1 MIRSKGLRPSRWAEA
16 TDKPMH
22 PSHRFPTVVE
32 PCEAQSSQRSAT
44 SMSTRA
50 WTPSAHGAATQSSCT
65 ATAKQECACSANA
78 NASASSPWSK
88 GPTADLEVASEP
100 VGTLTPGRQGRRV
113 PGTIRPGQRPGNS
126 TPGRTTSEKIP
137 GKDAS
142 YRPNRQGAGL
152 DRRLAVRCRLS
163 VPSARV
169 TFNSCRA
176 GQRLGGRFC
185 RHARVR
191 RPRRLFPLNEQTR
204 RSCA

>member
-1 MIRSKGLRPSRWAEA
+1 
-16 TDKPMH
+16 MH

-142 YRPNRQGAGL
+142 YRPTRQGSRSRSQA
-152 DRRLAVRCRLS
+152 RRAVPALGAQCPGSLQQLS
-163 VPSARV
+163 RWSAPGGKVLSSRTRTPS
-169 TFNSCRA
+169 
-176 GQRLGGRFC
+176 
-185 RHARVR
+185 
-191 RPRRLFPLNEQTR
+191 
-204 RSCA
+204 